1 MRTIQLVCNYFVC
14 VLVGTIIAPTQY
26 LSGILELCHSKRG
39 EQRSVTNIDQTRL
52 NIQFLFPLNEIVTN
66 FYDELKSISSG
77 TCYRPPSSLQKN
89 FPKEEFHVHVPIMTF
104 SVFLGIVR
112 SCECF
117 CLKDTPALI
126 MKIPDT

>member
-1 MRTIQLVCNYFVC
+1 MKTIQLVCNYFVC

-77 TCYRPPSSLQKN
+77 
-89 FPKEEFHVHVPIMTF
+89 
-104 SVFLGIVR
+104 
-112 SCECF
+112 
-117 CLKDTPALI
+117 
-126 MKIPDT
+126 